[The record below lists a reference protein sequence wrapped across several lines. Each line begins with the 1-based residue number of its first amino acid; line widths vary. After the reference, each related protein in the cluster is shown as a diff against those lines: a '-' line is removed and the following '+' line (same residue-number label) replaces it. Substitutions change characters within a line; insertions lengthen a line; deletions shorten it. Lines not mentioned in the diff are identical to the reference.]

1 MIDNLLMEHSF
12 HNELLV
18 VAVVEVI
25 DIVLED

>member
-1 MIDNLLMEHSF
+1 MIDNLLMEDSF

-25 DIVLED
+25 DIVLEN